1 MRRAGVKTAGTTVS
15 LIGGVAVLLMLL
27 HTFGFI
33 DFKVCVAWPG
43 ECRVEVIH
51 KSKPA
56 ANAGS

>member
-1 MRRAGVKTAGTTVS
+1 MKTAGTTVS

-51 KSKPA
+51 QSKPA
-56 ANAGS
+56 PPAGN

>member
-1 MRRAGVKTAGTTVS
+1 MKTASTTVS
-15 LIGGVAVLLMLL
+15 LIGGIAVLLMLL

-51 KSKPA
+51 KGKSTTT
-56 ANAGS
+56 AGS